1 MRIIATAGHVDHGK
15 SSLVQALTG
24 TDPDRWEEE
33 KRRGLTIDLG
43 FAFTQIAEQQIG
55 FIDVPGHVRFLR
67 NMLAG
72 IGGIDACM
80 FVVAANEGWKPQTEE
95 HLRILD
101 ALGITRGVVVLT
113 KIDLVDADALAQTLD
128 SVRHHVRSTFLESA
142 PIAQVSVHNSATLD
156 TLRSTLG
163 DLIASLP
170 PVVNTHRPRIWV
182 DRSFAA
188 KGSGT
193 VITGTLTGSSL
204 SVGDELMQQP
214 SNSAVKVRGIQ
225 SNGISLDKLEA
236 GNRCA
241 LNITGVDH
249 QSINRGDVLVVD
261 GQWLGTNK
269 FDASLK
275 VLESIEHAVSKR
287 GSYMMYVGSREIKVV
302 LHTIGS
308 TSIQSGETGF
318 IRVALGDMIPL
329 APGDRFILRE
339 SGRDETIGGGEV
351 LDIQPILRSS
361 KAKPNKE
368 ILRLVAERGWVQLQ
382 QLHLLAGRNVDIS
395 EVEQALN
402 GWVTTTTN
410 LTEVSNEVMALITAA
425 KDLGVDVATLKTRQ
439 RLVLPTLTNVT
450 VRDGR
455 ARSADANDVASHPMV
470 KQFADA
476 GCMPPDVASLD
487 KSIVRQLVQ
496 RGVLVHCDELYFHS
510 SALEKAIA
518 SVRELLITNPQGF
531 TVAQF
536 REHLGVSR
544 KYALPLINH
553 LDTTG
558 FTRRRDD
565 VRIAGAKL

>member
-101 ALGITRGVVVLT
+101 ALGITRGVIVLT
-113 KIDLVDADALAQTLD
+113 KTDLVDADALALTLD
-128 SVRHHVRSTFLESA
+128 SVGHHVRSTFLEAA
-142 PIAQVSVHNSATLD
+142 PVVQVSIHDSATLD
-156 TLRSTLG
+156 TLRNTIS

-170 PVVNTHRPRIWV
+170 PVINTHRPRIWV

-204 SVGDELMQQP
+204 SVGDELLVQP
-214 SNSAVKVRGIQ
+214 TNIVVKVRGIQ
-225 SNGISLDKLEA
+225 SNGVSLDKLEA

-241 LNITGVDH
+241 LNLTGIDH
-249 QSINRGDVLVVD
+249 LDINRGDVLVVA

-308 TSIQSGETGF
+308 TSIQNGETGF
-318 IRVALGDMIPL
+318 IRVVLPDMIPL
-329 APGDRFILRE
+329 VPGDRFILRE
-339 SGRDETIGGGEV
+339 SGRDETIGGGEL

-361 KAKPNKE
+361 KARPNKE
-368 ILRLVAERGWVQLQ
+368 ILRLIAERGWVQLQ
-382 QLHLLAGRNVDIS
+382 QLHLLTGRNVDIS
-395 EVEQALN
+395 EVEQALD
-402 GWVTTTTN
+402 GWVTTNNN
-410 LTEVSNEVMALITAA
+410 LAEVSKEVMALIDTS
-425 KDLGVDVATLKTRQ
+425 KDLGVDVASLSVHQ

-450 VRDGR
+450 VREGR
-455 ARSADANDVASHPMV
+455 ARGADANDVASHPMV

-476 GCMPPDVASLD
+476 GCTPPDSASTD
-487 KSIVRQLVQ
+487 KAIVRQLVQ
-496 RGVLVHCDELYFHS
+496 RGLLVHCDELYFHS
-510 SALEKAIA
+510 SAIDTAITA
-518 SVRELLITNPQGF
+518 ARQLLVANPQGF

>member
-101 ALGITRGVVVLT
+101 SLGITRGVIVLT
-113 KIDLVDADALAQTLD
+113 KTDLVDAEALALALD
-128 SVRHHVRSTFLESA
+128 SVHRHVRSTFLEAA
-142 PIAQVSVHNSATLD
+142 PVVQVSVHNSATLD
-156 TLRSTLG
+156 TLRNTLG

-193 VITGTLTGSSL
+193 VITGTLLGSSL
-204 SVGDELMQQP
+204 SVGDELVLQP
-214 SNSAVKVRGIQ
+214 TNIEVKVRGIQ
-225 SNGISLDKLEA
+225 SNGISLDRLEA

-249 QSINRGDVLVVD
+249 SAVGRGDVLVVD

-287 GSYMMYVGSREIKVV
+287 GSYMLYIGSREIKVV
-302 LHTIGS
+302 LHTLGS

-318 IRVALGDMIPL
+318 IRVLLPDMLPL

-361 KAKPNKE
+361 KAKPDKE
-368 ILRLVAERGWVQLQ
+368 ILRLIAERGWVQMERLR
-382 QLHLLAGRNVDIS
+382 LLAGRNVDIS
-395 EVEQALN
+395 EVEQELN
-402 GWVTTTTN
+402 GWVTTTKN
-410 LTEVSNEVMALITAA
+410 LAEVRKEVVALITAS
-425 KDLGVDVATLKTRQ
+425 KDLGVDVATLSAQQ

-450 VRDGR
+450 VREGR
-455 ARSADANDVASHPMV
+455 ARSANANDVALHPMV

-476 GCMPPDVASLD
+476 GCMPSDPEQFD
-487 KSIVRQLVQ
+487 KAIIRQLVQ
-496 RGVLVHCDELYFHS
+496 RGILVHCEELYFHS
-510 SALEKAIA
+510 SAIDTAVSA
-518 SVRELLITNPQGF
+518 ARQLLDANPQGF

>member
-1 MRIIATAGHVDHGK
+1 M
-15 SSLVQALTG
+15 VQPTN
-24 TDPDRWEEE
+24 
-33 KRRGLTIDLG
+33 
-43 FAFTQIAEQQIG
+43 
-55 FIDVPGHVRFLR
+55 V
-67 NMLAG
+67 
-72 IGGIDACM
+72 
-80 FVVAANEGWKPQTEE
+80 
-95 HLRILD
+95 
-101 ALGITRGVVVLT
+101 
-113 KIDLVDADALAQTLD
+113 
-128 SVRHHVRSTFLESA
+128 
-142 PIAQVSVHNSATLD
+142 
-156 TLRSTLG
+156 
-163 DLIASLP
+163 
-170 PVVNTHRPRIWV
+170 
-182 DRSFAA
+182 
-188 KGSGT
+188 
-193 VITGTLTGSSL
+193 
-204 SVGDELMQQP
+204 
-214 SNSAVKVRGIQ
+214 AVKVRGIQ
-225 SNGISLDKLEA
+225 SNGISLDKLES

-241 LNITGVDH
+241 LNIAGVDH
-249 QSINRGDVLVVD
+249 QSINRGDVLVVE

-318 IRVALGDMIPL
+318 IRVALPDMLPL
-329 APGDRFILRE
+329 VPGDRFILRE

-351 LDIQPILRSS
+351 LDIQPVLRSS
-361 KAKPNKE
+361 KAKPNRE

-382 QLHLLAGRNVDIS
+382 QLRLLAGRKVDIS
-395 EVEQALN
+395 EVEQALD
-402 GWVTTTTN
+402 GWVTTTNN
-410 LTEVSNEVMALITAA
+410 LTEVSKEVSALITAS
-425 KDLGVDVATLKTRQ
+425 KDLGVDVATLTTHQ
-439 RLVLPTLTNVT
+439 RLVLPTLANVT

-476 GCMPPDVASLD
+476 GCMPSDAEQFD
-487 KSIVRQLVQ
+487 KAVIRQLVQ
-496 RGVLVHCDELYFHS
+496 RGILVHCDELYFHS
-510 SALEKAIA
+510 SAIDTAVTA
-518 SVRELLITNPQGF
+518 ARQLLVANPQGF

>member
-1 MRIIATAGHVDHGK
+1 
-15 SSLVQALTG
+15 
-24 TDPDRWEEE
+24 
-33 KRRGLTIDLG
+33 
-43 FAFTQIAEQQIG
+43 
-55 FIDVPGHVRFLR
+55 
-67 NMLAG
+67 MLAG

-101 ALGITRGVVVLT
+101 ALGITRGVIVLT
-113 KIDLVDADALAQTLD
+113 KTDLVDADTLALTLD
-128 SVRHHVRSTFLESA
+128 SVRHHVRSTFLEA
-142 PIAQVSVHNSATLD
+142 AQVVQVSVHDSMTLD
-156 TLRSTLG
+156 VLRETLG
-163 DLIASLP
+163 VLIASLP
-170 PVVNTHRPRIWV
+170 PVINTHRPRIWV
-182 DRSFAA
+182 DRAFAA

-193 VITGTLTGSSL
+193 VITGTLTGSPL
-204 SVGDELMQQP
+204 SIGDELMVQP
-214 SNSAVKVRGIQ
+214 TNIVVKIRGIQ
-225 SNGISLDKLEA
+225 SNGISLDKIDA

-249 QSINRGDVLVVD
+249 LNINRGDVLVVD

-308 TSIQSGETGF
+308 TSIQNGETGF
-318 IRVALGDMIPL
+318 IRVALPDMIPL
-329 APGDRFILRE
+329 VPGDRFILRE

-351 LDIQPILRSS
+351 LDIQPTLRSS
-361 KAKPNKE
+361 KAKPTKE

-395 EVEQALN
+395 EVEQVLD
-402 GWVTTTTN
+402 GWVTSTN
-410 LTEVSNEVMALITAA
+410 NLAEVSNEVVALITAS
-425 KDLGVDVATLKTRQ
+425 KDLGVDVATLKTHQ
-439 RLVLPTLTNVT
+439 RLVLPSLTNIT

-455 ARSADANDVASHPMV
+455 ARSADANDVASHPLV

-476 GCMPPDVASLD
+476 GCTPPDSASVD
-487 KSIVRQLVQ
+487 KAIIRQLVQ
-496 RGVLVHCDELYFHS
+496 RGILVHCDELYFHS
-510 SALEKAIA
+510 SAIDTAVTA
-518 SVRELLITNPQGF
+518 ARQLLAANTQGF

-558 FTRRRDD
+558 FTRRRED

>member
-101 ALGITRGVVVLT
+101 ALGITRGVIVLT
-113 KIDLVDADALAQTLD
+113 KTDLVDADALALTLD
-128 SVRHHVRSTFLESA
+128 SVGHHVRSTFLEAA
-142 PIAQVSVHNSATLD
+142 PVVQVSIHDSATLD
-156 TLRSTLG
+156 TLRNTIS

-170 PVVNTHRPRIWV
+170 PVINTHRPRIWV

-204 SVGDELMQQP
+204 SVGDELLVQP
-214 SNSAVKVRGIQ
+214 TNIVVKVRGIQ
-225 SNGISLDKLEA
+225 SNGVSLDKLEA

-241 LNITGVDH
+241 LNLTGIDH
-249 QSINRGDVLVVD
+249 LDINRGDVLVVA

-308 TSIQSGETGF
+308 TSIQNGETGF
-318 IRVALGDMIPL
+318 IRVVLPDMIPL
-329 APGDRFILRE
+329 VPGDRFILRE
-339 SGRDETIGGGEV
+339 SGRDETIGGGEL
-351 LDIQPILRSS
+351 LDIEPTLRSS
-361 KAKPNKE
+361 KARHNKE
-368 ILRLVAERGWVQLQ
+368 ILRLIAERGWVQLQ

-395 EVEQALN
+395 EVEQALD
-402 GWVTTTTN
+402 GWVTTNNN
-410 LTEVSNEVMALITAA
+410 LAEVSKEVMALIDTS
-425 KDLGVDVATLKTRQ
+425 KDLGVDVASLSVHQ

-450 VRDGR
+450 VREGR
-455 ARSADANDVASHPMV
+455 ARGADANDVASHPMV

-476 GCMPPDVASLD
+476 GCTPPDSASTD
-487 KSIVRQLVQ
+487 KAIVRQLVQ
-496 RGVLVHCDELYFHS
+496 RGLLVHCDELYFHS
-510 SALEKAIA
+510 SAIDTAITA
-518 SVRELLITNPQGF
+518 ARQLLVANPQGF

>member
-113 KIDLVDADALAQTLD
+113 KTDLVDADALAQTLD
-128 SVRHHVRSTFLESA
+128 SVRHHVRSTFLASA

-170 PVVNTHRPRIWV
+170 PVVDTHRPRIWV

-318 IRVALGDMIPL
+318 IRVALPDMIPL

-395 EVEQALN
+395 EVEQALD

>member
-101 ALGITRGVVVLT
+101 AIGITRGVIVLT
-113 KIDLVDADALAQTLD
+113 KTDLVDAEALGLTLD
-128 SVRHHVRSTFLESA
+128 SVRHHVRTTFLEAA
-142 PIAQVSVHNSATLD
+142 PVVQVSVHDSATLD
-156 TLRSTLG
+156 TLRNSLG
-163 DLIASLP
+163 NLIASLP
-170 PVVNTHRPRIWV
+170 PVVKTNRPRIWV

-193 VITGTLTGSSL
+193 VITGTLTGSPL
-204 SVGDELMQQP
+204 SIGDELMVQP
-214 SNSAVKVRGIQ
+214 TNIVVKVRGIQ

-249 QSINRGDVLVVD
+249 SDINRGDVLVVE

-308 TSIQSGETGF
+308 TSIQNGETGF
-318 IRVALGDMIPL
+318 IRVALPDTLPL

-351 LDIQPILRSS
+351 LDIEPILRSS
-361 KAKPNKE
+361 KATPNKE
-368 ILRLVAERGWVQLQ
+368 ILRLVAERDWVQLH

-395 EVEQALN
+395 EVEQVLD
-402 GWVTTTTN
+402 GWVTTTKN
-410 LTEVSNEVMALITAA
+410 LTEVSQEVVALITTS
-425 KDLGVDVATLKTRQ
+425 KDLGVDVATLTTHQ
-439 RLVLPTLTNVT
+439 RLVLPTLANVT
-450 VRDGR
+450 VREGR
-455 ARSADANDVASHPMV
+455 ARSVDVNDVALHPMV

-476 GCMPPDVASLD
+476 ACMPPDAEQFD
-487 KSIVRQLVQ
+487 KAIIRQLVQ
-496 RGVLVHCDELYFHS
+496 RGILVHCDELYFHS
-510 SALEKAIA
+510 PAIDTA
-518 SVRELLITNPQGF
+518 VTAARQLLAANPQGF

>member
-113 KIDLVDADALAQTLD
+113 KTDLVDADALAQTLD

-318 IRVALGDMIPL
+318 IRVALPDMIPL

-368 ILRLVAERGWVQLQ
+368 ILRLVAERGWVHLQ

-395 EVEQALN
+395 EVEQALD

>member
-113 KIDLVDADALAQTLD
+113 KTDLVDADALAQTLD

-318 IRVALGDMIPL
+318 IRVALPDMIPL

-368 ILRLVAERGWVQLQ
+368 ILRLVAERGWLQLQ

-395 EVEQALN
+395 EVEQALD

>member
-113 KIDLVDADALAQTLD
+113 KTDLVDADALAQTLD

-142 PIAQVSVHNSATLD
+142 PIAQVSVHNSATLN

-163 DLIASLP
+163 DLNASLP
-170 PVVNTHRPRIWV
+170 PVVDTHRPRIWV

-318 IRVALGDMIPL
+318 IRVALPDMIPL

-368 ILRLVAERGWVQLQ
+368 ILRLVAERGWLQLQ

-395 EVEQALN
+395 EVEQALD

-410 LTEVSNEVMALITAA
+410 LTEVSNEVMELITAA
-425 KDLGVDVATLKTRQ
+425 KDLGVDVATLKTHQ
-439 RLVLPTLTNVT
+439 RLVLSTLPNVT

-455 ARSADANDVASHPMV
+455 ARGADANDVASHPMV

-510 SALEKAIA
+510 SALDKAIA
-518 SVRELLITNPQGF
+518 SVRDLLVTNPQGF

-565 VRIAGAKL
+565 LRIGGAKL

>member
-43 FAFTQIAEQQIG
+43 FAFTQIGDQQIG

-72 IGGIDACM
+72 IGGIEACM
-80 FVVAANEGWKPQTEE
+80 FVIAANEGWKPQTEE

-101 ALGITRGVVVLT
+101 AIGITTGLIVLT
-113 KIDLVDADALAQTLD
+113 KTDLVDAEALALTID
-128 SVRHHVRSTFLESA
+128 SVQRHVRSTFLEDA
-142 PIAQVSVHNSATLD
+142 PVVQVSIHDS
-156 TLRSTLG
+156 STLEVLRNTING
-163 DLIASLP
+163 VITSLP

-182 DRSFAA
+182 DRAFAA

-193 VITGTLTGSSL
+193 VITGTLTGSPLSL
-204 SVGDELMQQP
+204 GDELVLQP
-214 SNSAVKVRGIQ
+214 SNTAVKVRGIQ
-225 SNGISLDKLEA
+225 SNGVSLNTLEA

-241 LNITGVDH
+241 LNLTGIDH
-249 QSINRGDVLVVD
+249 ADVNRGDVAVVD

-269 FDASLK
+269 FDASLQ
-275 VLESIEHAVSKR
+275 VLASIEHAVSKR

-302 LHTIGS
+302 LHPIGS
-308 TSIQSGETGF
+308 TNIQSGETGF
-318 IRVALGDMIPL
+318 IRVALPDTLPL
-329 APGDRFILRE
+329 VPGDRFILRE

-361 KAKPNKE
+361 KATPNKE
-368 ILRLVAERGWVQLQ
+368 ISRVVAERGWVQLP
-382 QLHLLAGRNVDIS
+382 QLQLLAGRNVDIS
-395 EVEQALN
+395 EIEQALD
-402 GWVTTTTN
+402 GWVTTNDN
-410 LTEVSNEVMALITAA
+410 LAEVSSEVVALIVAS
-425 KDLGVDVATLKTRQ
+425 KDLGVDVATLKTHQ

-455 ARSADANDVASHPMV
+455 ARSADANDVASHPLV

-476 GCMPPDVASLD
+476 GCTPPDSASVD
-487 KSIVRQLVQ
+487 KVIVRQLVQ
-496 RGVLVHCDELYFHS
+496 RGIFVHCDELYFHS
-510 SALEKAIA
+510 SAIDYAVA
-518 SVRELLITNPQGF
+518 AARQLLVVNPHGF

-553 LDTTG
+553 LDITG

>member
-318 IRVALGDMIPL
+318 IRVALPDMIPL

-368 ILRLVAERGWVQLQ
+368 ILRLVAERGWVHLQ

-395 EVEQALN
+395 EVEQALD

-510 SALEKAIA
+510 SALDKAIA
-518 SVRELLITNPQGF
+518 SVRDLLVTNPQGF

-565 VRIAGAKL
+565 LRIGGAKL

>member
-113 KIDLVDADALAQTLD
+113 KTDLVDADALAQTLD
-128 SVRHHVRSTFLESA
+128 SVRHHVRSTFLASA

-170 PVVNTHRPRIWV
+170 PVVDTHRPRIWV

-318 IRVALGDMIPL
+318 IRVALPDMIPL

-395 EVEQALN
+395 EVEQALD

-410 LTEVSNEVMALITAA
+410 LTEVSNEVMELITAA
-425 KDLGVDVATLKTRQ
+425 KDLGVDVATLKTHQ
-439 RLVLPTLTNVT
+439 RLVLSTLPNVT

-455 ARSADANDVASHPMV
+455 ARGADANDVASHPMV

-510 SALEKAIA
+510 SALDKAIA
-518 SVRELLITNPQGF
+518 SVRDLLVTNPQGF

-565 VRIAGAKL
+565 LRIGGAKL

>member
-1 MRIIATAGHVDHGK
+1 
-15 SSLVQALTG
+15 
-24 TDPDRWEEE
+24 
-33 KRRGLTIDLG
+33 
-43 FAFTQIAEQQIG
+43 
-55 FIDVPGHVRFLR
+55 
-67 NMLAG
+67 MLAG

-101 ALGITRGVVVLT
+101 ALGIARGVIVLT
-113 KIDLVDADALAQTLD
+113 KTDLVDQEALALTLE
-128 SVRHHVRSTFLESA
+128 SVHHHVRSTFLESA
-142 PIAQVSVHNSATLD
+142 PVIQVSVHNSATLD
-156 TLRSTLG
+156 VLRNTLG

-170 PVVNTHRPRIWV
+170 PVINTLRPRIWV

-193 VITGTLTGSSL
+193 VITGTLTGSPL
-204 SVGDELMQQP
+204 SIGDELMVQP
-214 SNSAVKVRGIQ
+214 TNIMVKVRGIQ
-225 SNGISLDKLEA
+225 SNGISLDKLDA

-241 LNITGVDH
+241 LNISGVDH
-249 QSINRGDVLVVD
+249 LNINRGDVLVVD
-261 GQWLGTNK
+261 GHWLGTNK

-287 GSYMMYVGSREIKVV
+287 GSYMMYVGSREIKVA

-318 IRVALGDMIPL
+318 IRVALPDMIPL

-368 ILRLVAERGWVQLQ
+368 ILRLVAERGWVQME
-382 QLHLLAGRNVDIS
+382 QLRLLAGRNVDIS
-395 EVEQALN
+395 EVEQALD
-402 GWVTTTTN
+402 GWVTTTSN
-410 LTEVSNEVMALITAA
+410 LAEVSKEVVALITTS
-425 KDLGVDVATLKTRQ
+425 KDLGVDVATLTTHQ
-439 RLVLPTLTNVT
+439 RLVLPTLPNVT

-455 ARSADANDVASHPMV
+455 ARSADANDVALHPMV

-476 GCMPPDVASLD
+476 GCTPPDSASVD
-487 KSIVRQLVQ
+487 KAISRQLVQ
-496 RGVLVHCDELYFHS
+496 RGILVHCDELYFHS
-510 SALEKAIA
+510 SAIDTAVSA
-518 SVRELLITNPQGF
+518 ARQLLAANPQGF

-565 VRIAGAKL
+565 VRIAGAIL

>member
-101 ALGITRGVVVLT
+101 SLGITRGVIVLT
-113 KIDLVDADALAQTLD
+113 KTDLVDAEALALTLD
-128 SVRHHVRSTFLESA
+128 SVHRHVRSTFLEAA
-142 PIAQVSVHNSATLD
+142 PVVQVSVHNSATLD

-182 DRSFAA
+182 DRAFAA

-193 VITGTLTGSSL
+193 VITGTLLGSSL
-204 SVGDELMQQP
+204 SVGDELLLQP
-214 SNSAVKVRGIQ
+214 SNNAVKVRGIQ
-225 SNGISLDKLEA
+225 SNGVSLDKLEA

-249 QSINRGDVLVVD
+249 SAVSRGDVLVVD

-275 VLESIEHAVSKR
+275 VLDSIEHAVSKR
-287 GSYMMYVGSREIKVV
+287 GSYMLYIGSREIKAV
-302 LHTIGS
+302 LHTLGS

-318 IRVALGDMIPL
+318 IRVSLPDMLPL

-361 KAKPNKE
+361 KAKPDKE
-368 ILRLVAERGWVQLQ
+368 ILRLIAERGWVQME
-382 QLHLLAGRNVDIS
+382 QLRLLAGRNVDIS
-395 EVEQALN
+395 EVEQAID
-402 GWVTTTTN
+402 GWVTTTNN
-410 LTEVSNEVMALITAA
+410 LAEVSNEVVALITAS
-425 KDLGVDVATLKTRQ
+425 KDLGVDVATLSAQQ

-450 VRDGR
+450 VREGR
-455 ARSADANDVASHPMV
+455 ARSTDANDVALHPMV
-470 KQFADA
+470 NQFADT
-476 GCMPPDVASLD
+476 GCMPSDPEQFD
-487 KSIVRQLVQ
+487 KAIIRQLVQ
-496 RGVLVHCDELYFHS
+496 RGILVHCEELYFHS
-510 SALEKAIA
+510 SAIDTAVSA
-518 SVRELLITNPQGF
+518 ARQLLAANPQGF

>member
-43 FAFTQIAEQQIG
+43 FAFTQIGDQQIG

-80 FVVAANEGWKPQTEE
+80 FVIAANEGWKPQTEE

-101 ALGITRGVVVLT
+101 AIGITTGLIVLT
-113 KIDLVDADALAQTLD
+113 KTDLVDAEALALTID
-128 SVRHHVRSTFLESA
+128 SVQRHVRSTFLEDA
-142 PIAQVSVHNSATLD
+142 PVVQVSIHDS
-156 TLRSTLG
+156 STLEVLRNTING
-163 DLIASLP
+163 VITSLP

-182 DRSFAA
+182 DRAFAA

-193 VITGTLTGSSL
+193 VITGTLTGSPLSL
-204 SVGDELMQQP
+204 GDELVLQP
-214 SNSAVKVRGIQ
+214 SNTAVKVRGIQ
-225 SNGISLDKLEA
+225 SNGVLLNTLEA

-241 LNITGVDH
+241 LNLTGIDH
-249 QSINRGDVLVVD
+249 ADVTRGDVAVVD

-269 FDASLK
+269 FDASLQ
-275 VLESIEHAVSKR
+275 VLASIEHAVSKR

-302 LHTIGS
+302 LHPIGS
-308 TSIQSGETGF
+308 TNIQSGEKGF
-318 IRVALGDMIPL
+318 IRVALPDTLPL
-329 APGDRFILRE
+329 VPGDRFILRE

-351 LDIQPILRSS
+351 LDIQPVLRSS

-368 ILRLVAERGWVQLQ
+368 ISRVVAERGWVQLP
-382 QLHLLAGRNVDIS
+382 QLQLLAGRNVDIS
-395 EVEQALN
+395 EVEQALD
-402 GWVTTTTN
+402 GWVTTNDN
-410 LTEVSNEVMALITAA
+410 LAEVSSEVVALIVAS
-425 KDLGVDVATLKTRQ
+425 KDLGVDVATLKTHQ

-455 ARSADANDVASHPMV
+455 ARSADANDVASHPLV

-476 GCMPPDVASLD
+476 GCTPPDSASVD
-487 KSIVRQLVQ
+487 KAIVRQLVQ
-496 RGVLVHCDELYFHS
+496 RGIFVHCDELYFHS
-510 SALEKAIA
+510 SAIDYAVA
-518 SVRELLITNPQGF
+518 AARQLLVVNPHGF

-553 LDTTG
+553 LDITG

>member
-43 FAFTQIAEQQIG
+43 FAFTQIGDQQIG

-101 ALGITRGVVVLT
+101 AIGITTGLIVLT
-113 KIDLVDADALAQTLD
+113 KTDLVDAEALALTLD
-128 SVRHHVRSTFLESA
+128 SVQRHVRSTFLEDA
-142 PIAQVSVHNSATLD
+142 PVVQVSIHDSSTLD
-156 TLRSTLG
+156 ILRNTING
-163 DLIASLP
+163 VITSLP

-182 DRSFAA
+182 DRAFAA

-193 VITGTLTGSSL
+193 VITGTLTGSPL
-204 SVGDELMQQP
+204 NIGDELVLQP
-214 SNSAVKVRGIQ
+214 SNTAVKVRGIQ
-225 SNGISLDKLEA
+225 SNGVSLNTLEA

-241 LNITGVDH
+241 LNLTGIDH
-249 QSINRGDVLVVD
+249 ADVNRGDVAVVD

-269 FDASLK
+269 FDASLQ
-275 VLESIEHAVSKR
+275 VLASIEHAVSKR

-308 TSIQSGETGF
+308 TNIQSGETGF
-318 IRVALGDMIPL
+318 IRVALPATLPL
-329 APGDRFILRE
+329 VPGDRFILRE

-368 ILRLVAERGWVQLQ
+368 ISRVVAERGWVQLP
-382 QLHLLAGRNVDIS
+382 QLQLLAGRNVDIS
-395 EVEQALN
+395 EVEQALD
-402 GWVTTTTN
+402 GWVTTNDN
-410 LTEVSNEVMALITAA
+410 LAEVSSEVVALIVAS
-425 KDLGVDVATLKTRQ
+425 KDLGVDVATLKTHQ

-455 ARSADANDVASHPMV
+455 ARSADANDVASHPLV

-476 GCMPPDVASLD
+476 GCTPPDSASID
-487 KSIVRQLVQ
+487 KAIVRQLVQ
-496 RGVLVHCDELYFHS
+496 RGIFVHCDELYFHS
-510 SALEKAIA
+510 SAIDTAVTA
-518 SVRELLITNPQGF
+518 ARQLLVVNPQGF

>member
-318 IRVALGDMIPL
+318 IRVALPDMIPL

-368 ILRLVAERGWVQLQ
+368 ILRLVAERGWVHLQ

-395 EVEQALN
+395 EVEQALD

-425 KDLGVDVATLKTRQ
+425 KDLGVDVATLKTHQ
-439 RLVLPTLTNVT
+439 RLVLPTLPNVT

-455 ARSADANDVASHPMV
+455 AQSADANDVASHPMV

>member
-1 MRIIATAGHVDHGK
+1 
-15 SSLVQALTG
+15 
-24 TDPDRWEEE
+24 
-33 KRRGLTIDLG
+33 
-43 FAFTQIAEQQIG
+43 
-55 FIDVPGHVRFLR
+55 
-67 NMLAG
+67 
-72 IGGIDACM
+72 
-80 FVVAANEGWKPQTEE
+80 
-95 HLRILD
+95 
-101 ALGITRGVVVLT
+101 
-113 KIDLVDADALAQTLD
+113 
-128 SVRHHVRSTFLESA
+128 
-142 PIAQVSVHNSATLD
+142 
-156 TLRSTLG
+156 
-163 DLIASLP
+163 
-170 PVVNTHRPRIWV
+170 
-182 DRSFAA
+182 
-188 KGSGT
+188 
-193 VITGTLTGSSL
+193 
-204 SVGDELMQQP
+204 MQQP

-241 LNITGVDH
+241 LNITGIDH

-318 IRVALGDMIPL
+318 IRVALPDMIPL

-395 EVEQALN
+395 EVEQALD

-425 KDLGVDVATLKTRQ
+425 KDLGVDVATLKTHQ
-439 RLVLPTLTNVT
+439 RLVLPTLPNVT

-455 ARSADANDVASHPMV
+455 ARGADANDVASHPMV

-518 SVRELLITNPQGF
+518 SVRDLLVTNPQGF

-565 VRIAGAKL
+565 LRIGGAKL

>member
-80 FVVAANEGWKPQTEE
+80 FVVAANESWKPQTEE

-101 ALGITRGVVVLT
+101 ALGITRGVIVLT
-113 KIDLVDADALAQTLD
+113 KTDLVDAEALALTLD
-128 SVRHHVRSTFLESA
+128 SVRNHVRSTFLEGA
-142 PIAQVSVHNSATLD
+142 PVVQVSIHDSATLD
-156 TLRSTLG
+156 TLRNTLG
-163 DLIASLP
+163 DFIASLP
-170 PVVNTHRPRIWV
+170 PVLNTHRPRIWV

-193 VITGTLTGSSL
+193 VITGTLTGSAL
-204 SVGDELMQQP
+204 SVGDELLLQP
-214 SNSAVKVRGIQ
+214 TNIVVKVRGIQ

-249 QSINRGDVLVVD
+249 SAVSRGDVLVVD

-308 TSIQSGETGF
+308 TSVQSGETGF
-318 IRVALGDMIPL
+318 IRVLLPDMLPL

-361 KAKPNKE
+361 KAKPNRE
-368 ILRLVAERGWVQLQ
+368 IQRLVAERDWVQLQ
-382 QLHLLAGRNVDIS
+382 QLHLLAGRHVDIS
-395 EVEQALN
+395 EVEQALD
-402 GWVTTTTN
+402 GWATTN
-410 LTEVSNEVMALITAA
+410 DNLAEVCKEVVALITAS
-425 KDLGVDVATLKTRQ
+425 KDLGVDVATLSAQQ
-439 RLVLPTLTNVT
+439 RLVLPTLTNIT
-450 VRDGR
+450 VREGR
-455 ARSADANDVASHPMV
+455 ARSADANDVALHPMV
-470 KQFADA
+470 QQFADA
-476 GCMPPDVASLD
+476 GCMPSDPEQFE
-487 KSIVRQLVQ
+487 KTIIRQLVQ
-496 RGVLVHCDELYFHS
+496 RGILVHCEELYFHS
-510 SALEKAIA
+510 SAIDTAVSA
-518 SVRELLITNPQGF
+518 ARQLLAANPQGF

-553 LDTTG
+553 LDATG
-558 FTRRRDD
+558 VTRRRDD

>member
-43 FAFTQIAEQQIG
+43 FAFTQIGDQQIG

-72 IGGIDACM
+72 IGGIEACM
-80 FVVAANEGWKPQTEE
+80 FVIAANEGWKPQTEE

-101 ALGITRGVVVLT
+101 AIGITTGLIVLT
-113 KIDLVDADALAQTLD
+113 KTDLVDAEALALTID
-128 SVRHHVRSTFLESA
+128 SVQRHVRSTFLEDA
-142 PIAQVSVHNSATLD
+142 PVVQVSIHDS
-156 TLRSTLG
+156 STLEVLRNTING
-163 DLIASLP
+163 VITSLP

-182 DRSFAA
+182 DRAFAA

-193 VITGTLTGSSL
+193 VITGTLTGSPLSL
-204 SVGDELMQQP
+204 GDELVLQP
-214 SNSAVKVRGIQ
+214 SNTAVKVRGIQ
-225 SNGISLDKLEA
+225 SNGVSINTLEA

-241 LNITGVDH
+241 LNLTGIDH
-249 QSINRGDVLVVD
+249 ADVNRGDVAVVD

-269 FDASLK
+269 FDASLQ
-275 VLESIEHAVSKR
+275 VLASIEHAVSKR

-308 TSIQSGETGF
+308 TNIQSGETGF
-318 IRVALGDMIPL
+318 IRVALPDTLPL
-329 APGDRFILRE
+329 VPGDRFILRE

-361 KAKPNKE
+361 KATPNKE
-368 ILRLVAERGWVQLQ
+368 ISRVVAERGWVQLP
-382 QLHLLAGRNVDIS
+382 QLQLLAGRNVDIS
-395 EVEQALN
+395 EIEQALD
-402 GWVTTTTN
+402 GWVTTNDN
-410 LTEVSNEVMALITAA
+410 LAEVSSEVVALIVAS
-425 KDLGVDVATLKTRQ
+425 KDLGVDVATLKTHQ

-455 ARSADANDVASHPMV
+455 ARSADANDVASHPLV

-476 GCMPPDVASLD
+476 GCTPPDSASVD
-487 KSIVRQLVQ
+487 KAIVRQLVQ
-496 RGVLVHCDELYFHS
+496 RGIFVHCDELYFHS
-510 SALEKAIA
+510 SAIDTAVTA
-518 SVRELLITNPQGF
+518 ARQLLVVNPHGF

-553 LDTTG
+553 LDITG

>member
-95 HLRILD
+95 NLRNHD
-101 ALGITRGVVVLT
+101 ALGITRGVIVLT
-113 KIDLVDADALAQTLD
+113 KTDLVDADALALTLD
-128 SVRHHVRSTFLESA
+128 SVHHHVRSTFLEAA
-142 PIAQVSVHNSATLD
+142 PVVQVSVHNPATLD
-156 TLRSTLG
+156 TLRSTLA

-170 PVVNTHRPRIWV
+170 PVVNTNRPRIWV

-193 VITGTLTGSSL
+193 VITGTLTGSSI
-204 SVGDELMQQP
+204 SIGDELIVQP
-214 SNSAVKVRGIQ
+214 TNIVVKVRGIQ
-225 SNGISLDKLEA
+225 SNGISLDRLEA

-249 QSINRGDVLVVD
+249 SDINRGDVLVAE

-287 GSYMMYVGSREIKVV
+287 GSYMLYVGSREIKVV

-308 TSIQSGETGF
+308 ASIQNGETGF
-318 IRVALGDMIPL
+318 IRVSLPDMIPL
-329 APGDRFILRE
+329 VPGDRFILRE

-351 LDIQPILRSS
+351 LDIEPLLRSS

-368 ILRLVAERGWVQLQ
+368 ILRLVAERGWVQLH

-395 EVEQALN
+395 EVEQVLD
-402 GWVTTTTN
+402 GWATTTN
-410 LTEVSNEVMALITAA
+410 NLAEVSKEIVALINAS
-425 KDLGVDVATLKTRQ
+425 KDLGVDVATLSPHQ
-439 RLVLPTLTNVT
+439 RLVLPAIPNIS

-455 ARSADANDVASHPMV
+455 ARSADAHDIASHPMV
-470 KQFADA
+470 KQFVDA
-476 GCMPPDVASLD
+476 GCMPPDAASLD

-510 SALEKAIA
+510 SAIEKAIA
-518 SVRELLITNPQGF
+518 SVRDLLITNPQGF

-553 LDTTG
+553 LDATG

-565 VRIAGAKL
+565 LRIAGAKL

>member
-318 IRVALGDMIPL
+318 IRVALPDMIPL

-351 LDIQPILRSS
+351 LDIQPVLRSS

>member
-43 FAFTQIAEQQIG
+43 FAFTQIGDQQIG

-72 IGGIDACM
+72 IGGIEACM
-80 FVVAANEGWKPQTEE
+80 FVIAANEGWKPQTEE

-101 ALGITRGVVVLT
+101 AIGITTGLIVLT
-113 KIDLVDADALAQTLD
+113 KTDLVDAEALALTID
-128 SVRHHVRSTFLESA
+128 SVQRHVRSTFLEDA
-142 PIAQVSVHNSATLD
+142 PVVQVSIHDS
-156 TLRSTLG
+156 STLEVLRNTING
-163 DLIASLP
+163 VITSLP

-182 DRSFAA
+182 DRAFAA

-193 VITGTLTGSSL
+193 VITGTLTGSPLSL
-204 SVGDELMQQP
+204 GDELVLQP
-214 SNSAVKVRGIQ
+214 SNTAVKVRGIQ
-225 SNGISLDKLEA
+225 SNGVSLNTLEA

-241 LNITGVDH
+241 LNLTGIDH
-249 QSINRGDVLVVD
+249 ADVNRGDVAVVD

-269 FDASLK
+269 FDASLQ
-275 VLESIEHAVSKR
+275 VLASIEHAVSKR

-308 TSIQSGETGF
+308 TNIQSGETGF
-318 IRVALGDMIPL
+318 IRVALPDTLPL
-329 APGDRFILRE
+329 VPGDRFILRE

-361 KAKPNKE
+361 KATPNKE
-368 ILRLVAERGWVQLQ
+368 ISRVVAERGWVQLP
-382 QLHLLAGRNVDIS
+382 QLQLLAGRNVDIS
-395 EVEQALN
+395 EIEQALD
-402 GWVTTTTN
+402 GWVTTNDN
-410 LTEVSNEVMALITAA
+410 LAEVSSEVVALIVAS
-425 KDLGVDVATLKTRQ
+425 KDLGVDVATLKTHQ

-455 ARSADANDVASHPMV
+455 ARSADANDVASHPLV

-476 GCMPPDVASLD
+476 GCTPPDSASVD
-487 KSIVRQLVQ
+487 KVIVRQLVQ
-496 RGVLVHCDELYFHS
+496 RGIFVHCDELYFHS
-510 SALEKAIA
+510 SAIDYAVA
-518 SVRELLITNPQGF
+518 AARQLLVVNPHGF

-553 LDTTG
+553 LDITG

>member
-113 KIDLVDADALAQTLD
+113 KTDLVDADALAQTLD
-128 SVRHHVRSTFLESA
+128 SVRHHVRSTFLASA

-170 PVVNTHRPRIWV
+170 PVVDTHRPRIWV

-318 IRVALGDMIPL
+318 IRVALPDMIPL

-395 EVEQALN
+395 EVEQALD

-425 KDLGVDVATLKTRQ
+425 KDLGVDVATLKTHQ
-439 RLVLPTLTNVT
+439 RLVLPTLPNVT

-455 ARSADANDVASHPMV
+455 AQSADANDVASHPMV

-510 SALEKAIA
+510 SALDKAIA
-518 SVRELLITNPQGF
+518 SVRDLLVTNPQGF

-565 VRIAGAKL
+565 LRIGGAKL

>member
-113 KIDLVDADALAQTLD
+113 KTDLVDADALAQTLD

-318 IRVALGDMIPL
+318 IRVALPDMIPL

-361 KAKPNKE
+361 KAKPNKA
-368 ILRLVAERGWVQLQ
+368 ILRLVDERGWVQLQ

-395 EVEQALN
+395 EVEQALD

-410 LTEVSNEVMALITAA
+410 LTEVSNEVMALIAAA
-425 KDLGVDVATLKTRQ
+425 KDLGVDVATLKTHQ

-518 SVRELLITNPQGF
+518 SVRDLLVTNPQGF

-565 VRIAGAKL
+565 LRIGGAKL

>member
-1 MRIIATAGHVDHGK
+1 
-15 SSLVQALTG
+15 
-24 TDPDRWEEE
+24 
-33 KRRGLTIDLG
+33 
-43 FAFTQIAEQQIG
+43 
-55 FIDVPGHVRFLR
+55 
-67 NMLAG
+67 
-72 IGGIDACM
+72 
-80 FVVAANEGWKPQTEE
+80 
-95 HLRILD
+95 LRILD
-101 ALGITRGVVVLT
+101 ALGITQGVVVLT
-113 KIDLVDADALAQTLD
+113 KTDLVDADTLAASLE
-128 SVRHHVRSTFLESA
+128 SVRHHVRSTFLEAA
-142 PIAQVSVHNSATLD
+142 PIAQVSVHDSATLD
-156 TLRSTLG
+156 GLRNILS
-163 DLIASLP
+163 DLVASLP
-170 PVVNTHRPRIWV
+170 PVINTDHPRIWV

-193 VITGTLTGSSL
+193 VITGTLTGSPL
-204 SVGDELMQQP
+204 SIGDELMLQP
-214 SNSAVKVRGIQ
+214 TNVAVKVRGIQ
-225 SNGISLDKLEA
+225 SNGISLDNLEA

-241 LNITGVDH
+241 LNIAGVDH
-249 QSINRGDVLVVD
+249 QSINRGDVLVVE

-287 GSYMMYVGSREIKVV
+287 GSYMMYVGSRETKVV

-318 IRVALGDMIPL
+318 IRVTLPDMLPL
-329 APGDRFILRE
+329 VPGDRFILRE

-351 LDIQPILRSS
+351 LDIQPLLRSS
-361 KAKPNKE
+361 KAKPNRK

-382 QLHLLAGRNVDIS
+382 QLRLLAGRKVDIS
-395 EVEQALN
+395 EVEQALD
-402 GWVTTTTN
+402 GWVTTTNN
-410 LTEVSNEVMALITAA
+410 LTEVSKEVSVLITAS
-425 KDLGVDVATLKTRQ
+425 KDLGVDVATLTTHQ
-439 RLVLPTLTNVT
+439 RLVIPTLANVT

-455 ARSADANDVASHPMV
+455 ARSADTNDIASHPMV

-476 GCMPPDVASLD
+476 GCMPSDAEQFD
-487 KSIVRQLVQ
+487 KAIIRQLVQ
-496 RGVLVHCDELYFHS
+496 RGILVHCDELYLHS
-510 SALEKAIA
+510 SAIDTAVTA
-518 SVRELLITNPQGF
+518 ARHLLAANPQGF

>member
-101 ALGITRGVVVLT
+101 ALGITRGVIVLT
-113 KIDLVDADALAQTLD
+113 KTDLVDAEALALTLD
-128 SVRHHVRSTFLESA
+128 SVQHHVRSTFLETA
-142 PIAQVSVHNSATLD
+142 PVVQVSVHNSATLD
-156 TLRSTLG
+156 TLRNTLG

-193 VITGTLTGSSL
+193 VITGTLTGSPL
-204 SVGDELMQQP
+204 SIGDELMVQP
-214 SNSAVKVRGIQ
+214 TNIVVKVRGIQ
-225 SNGISLDKLEA
+225 SNGISLDKLDA

-241 LNITGVDH
+241 LNISGVDH
-249 QSINRGDVLVVD
+249 LNINRGDVLVVD

-287 GSYMMYVGSREIKVV
+287 GSYMMYVGSREIKVA

-318 IRVALGDMIPL
+318 IRVALPDIIPL

-361 KAKPNKE
+361 KAKPNRE
-368 ILRLVAERGWVQLQ
+368 IQRLVAERGWVQME
-382 QLHLLAGRNVDIS
+382 QLRLLAGRNVDIS
-395 EVEQALN
+395 EVEQAID
-402 GWVTTTTN
+402 GWVTTTNN
-410 LTEVSNEVMALITAA
+410 LAEVRKEVVALITAS
-425 KDLGVDVATLKTRQ
+425 KDLGVDVATLSAQQ
-439 RLVLPTLTNVT
+439 RLVLPTLTNIT
-450 VRDGR
+450 VREGR
-455 ARSADANDVASHPMV
+455 ARSADANDVALHPMV
-470 KQFADA
+470 QQFADA
-476 GCMPPDVASLD
+476 GCMPSDPEQFEKA
-487 KSIVRQLVQ
+487 IIRQLVQ
-496 RGVLVHCDELYFHS
+496 RGILVHCEELYFHS
-510 SALEKAIA
+510 SAIDTAVSA
-518 SVRELLITNPQGF
+518 ARQLLAANPQGF

-553 LDTTG
+553 LDATG
-558 FTRRRDD
+558 VTRRRDD

>member
-55 FIDVPGHVRFLR
+55 FIDVPGHIRFLR

-101 ALGITRGVVVLT
+101 SLGITRGVIVLT
-113 KIDLVDADALAQTLD
+113 KTDLVDAEALALTLD
-128 SVRHHVRSTFLESA
+128 SVHRHVRSTFLEAA
-142 PIAQVSVHNSATLD
+142 PVVQVSVHNSATLD

-182 DRSFAA
+182 DRAFAA

-193 VITGTLTGSSL
+193 VITGTLLGSSL
-204 SVGDELMQQP
+204 SVGDELLLQP
-214 SNSAVKVRGIQ
+214 SNNAVKVRGIQ
-225 SNGISLDKLEA
+225 SNGVSLDKLEA

-249 QSINRGDVLVVD
+249 SAVSRGDVLVVD

-275 VLESIEHAVSKR
+275 VLDSIEHAVSKR
-287 GSYMMYVGSREIKVV
+287 GSYMLYIGSREIKVV

-318 IRVALGDMIPL
+318 IRVSLPDMLPL

-361 KAKPNKE
+361 KAKPDKE
-368 ILRLVAERGWVQLQ
+368 ILRLIAERGWVQME
-382 QLHLLAGRNVDIS
+382 QLRLLAGRNVDIS
-395 EVEQALN
+395 EVEQAID
-402 GWVTTTTN
+402 GWVTTTNN
-410 LTEVSNEVMALITAA
+410 LAEVSNEVVALITAS
-425 KDLGVDVATLKTRQ
+425 KDLGVDVATLSAQQ

-450 VRDGR
+450 VREGR
-455 ARSADANDVASHPMV
+455 ARSTDANDVALHPMV
-470 KQFADA
+470 NQFADT
-476 GCMPPDVASLD
+476 GCMPSDPEQFD
-487 KSIVRQLVQ
+487 KAIIRQLVQ
-496 RGVLVHCDELYFHS
+496 RGILVHCEELYFHS
-510 SALEKAIA
+510 SAIDTAVSA
-518 SVRELLITNPQGF
+518 ARQLLAANPQGF